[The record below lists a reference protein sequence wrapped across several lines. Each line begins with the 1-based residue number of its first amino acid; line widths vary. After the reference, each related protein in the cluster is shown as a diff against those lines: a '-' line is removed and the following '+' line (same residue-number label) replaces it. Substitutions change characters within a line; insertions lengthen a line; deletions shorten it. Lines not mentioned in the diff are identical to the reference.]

1 MRSKLSLAFALSL
14 LLVFSSVPAFADPPI
29 MEYLTG
35 TIKPLLD
42 TIFAGVG
49 SLRTSMLQVLSDTGA
64 VRSTVDRQPKLLI
77 VSRKFTSM
85 PSSITPFVLDGN
97 SIPAGDFM
105 KVKRYTV
112 SVVIVGSLVGLPAG
126 TDTLRLENCVL
137 DSALGTCLEAT
148 VAETDPAVSRKI
160 ISGPYAGTHSLVRFH
175 RGADGLGPLDVL
187 VNAYI
192 ETQP

>member
-49 SLRTSMLQVLSDTGA
+49 SLRTSMLQVLSDTGSIK
-64 VRSTVDRQPKLLI
+64 STVDRQPKLA
-77 VSRKFTSM
+77 VVTRKFTTN
-85 PSSITPFVLDGN
+85 PSTLTPFNLDLN
-97 SIPAGDFM
+97 SAPAGDFM

-112 SVVIVGSLVGLPAG
+112 TVTILGSLAGLPAA
-126 TDTLRLENCVL
+126 TDTLRLHNCVL
-137 DSALGTCLEAT
+137 DTAGPSCTSYTLAQ
-148 VAETDPAVSRKI
+148 TDPTVSRTI
-160 ISGPYAGTHSLVRFH
+160 TSGPYTGTNSFVQFE
-175 RGADGLGPLDVL
+175 RGADGLGPIDVL

-192 ETQP
+192 ESQP